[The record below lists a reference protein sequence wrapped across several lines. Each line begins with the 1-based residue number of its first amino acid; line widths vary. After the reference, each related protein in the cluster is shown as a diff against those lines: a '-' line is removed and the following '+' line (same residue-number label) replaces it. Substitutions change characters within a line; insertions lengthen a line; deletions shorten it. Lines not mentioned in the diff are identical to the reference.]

1 MSFPPPPFGTLW
13 EIATSYWLSRC
24 LHVATELGVADALGP
39 EPESAD
45 ALAKKVG
52 ANPDALYRVIRLLA
66 SHGVFDVRDGTIGH
80 SPASQVLRADNP
92 QSMRGFVRIMAMPI
106 MWDSYGT
113 LEHTVRTGEAAA
125 DFFAYMETNPGAARI
140 FDDGMTAKAHA
151 QVAGII
157 GSYDFAQFS
166 RVADVGGGRGHLLKA
181 VLEVAPKA
189 SGVLFDQPRV
199 VAEAKGLAS
208 ERLQLQ
214 AGDFFKDGMPTCDAY
229 VLMQVLHDWDD
240 ESVGTI
246 LAAIRKAAPPAAKLL
261 VIETILPEDPGPHWA
276 KLLDIQMLTM
286 HTGRERTRAEYTALL
301 GRAQFRLE
309 RVVETRADVQIL
321 EAVRA

>member
-52 ANPDALYRVIRLLA
+52 ADADALYRVIRLLA
-66 SHGVFDVRDGTIGH
+66 SHGVFEIDGGTVGH
-80 SPASQVLRADNP
+80 TPASQVLRADDP
-92 QSMRGFVRIMAMPI
+92 QSMRAFVRIMGTPI
-106 MWDSYGT
+106 MWDSYGK
-113 LEHTVRTGEAAA
+113 LEHSVRTGEAAA
-125 DFFAYMETNPGAARI
+125 DFFAYMESNPGAARI

-151 QVAGII
+151 QVAGLL

-166 RVADVGGGRGHLLKA
+166 RIVDVGGGHGHLLKA
-181 VLEVAPKA
+181 VLDAAPKA
-189 SGVLFDQPRV
+189 TGVLFEQPHV
-199 VAEAKGLAS
+199 VAAVEGLAS
-208 ERLQLQ
+208 ERLHLQ
-214 AGDFFKDGMPTCDAY
+214 GGNFFEDAMPICDAY

-240 ESVGTI
+240 ESAGTL
-246 LAAIRKAAPPAAKLL
+246 LAAIREAAPPDAKLL

-286 HTGRERTRAEYTALL
+286 HTGRERTRAEYAALL
-301 GRAQFRLE
+301 DRAQFRLE
-309 RVVETRADVQIL
+309 RVIETRADVQIL